1 MTGAWVYM
9 LLCSD
14 GTYYVG
20 CTTNLDNRIAQHQ
33 EGTYPGYTCARRP
46 VKLVW
51 VADFPDIFQAIEV
64 ERKLKGWS
72 RKKKE
77 ALIRDDFEAI
87 HNLAQSQEMRERRAK
102 RRIASESSTPSR
114 HKTSGLRSD

>member
-1 MTGAWVYM
+1 MKGAWVYK

-33 EGTYPGYTCARRP
+33 EGTYHGYTCTRRP

-51 VADFPDIFQAIEV
+51 VADFPDIPQAIEV

-77 ALIRDDFEAI
+77 ALIRDDFEML
-87 HNLAQSQEMRERRAK
+87 HLLAQSQKMRERRA
-102 RRIASESSTPSR
+102 RREELQSSSTTSR
-114 HKTSGLRSD
+114 QKKSGLRSD